1 MICFLLRAC
10 YKLPCQHL
18 YICKFPINI
27 NYLLMCLNVEA
38 DTPHV
43 GNRAVNKLEVQL
55 ESAQLEVA
63 PTHWITKWPELEPN
77 FRRN

>member
-1 MICFLLRAC
+1 
-10 YKLPCQHL
+10 
-18 YICKFPINI
+18 
-27 NYLLMCLNVEA
+27 MCLNVEA